1 MGEETLPVF
10 VFGCMVC
17 GKTVAGTEVSC
28 PRCGASF
35 EDVKFECPFCGELAS
50 PTQRRC
56 SVCGTEF
63 GALQRRSP
71 RPRPLI
77 WTVLSTFH
85 TETRSRTRIAV
96 SKKWNTSVRAVANR
110 SPRATRSALTVVL
123 FSRRTAWEKLL
134 WGRDRELNPGQGIHS
149 PQGYHYPTPAI
160 DIPPYPFRR

>member
-63 GALQRRSP
+63 GAFAEEVSETASVDLDCSLNVPHRDSVP
-71 RPRPLI
+71 DKDSS
-77 WTVLSTFH
+77 VEE
-85 TETRSRTRIAV
+85 TEYECPSCGKPV
-96 SKKWNTSVRAVANR
+96 SEGDAKC
-110 SPRATRSALTVVL
+110 PHCGVV
-123 FSRRTAWEKLL
+123 FS
-134 WGRDRELNPGQGIHS
+134 
-149 PQGYHYPTPAI
+149 
-160 DIPPYPFRR
+160 